1 MKGSS
6 FMLFAL
12 GPLFQVRVAIVILIT
27 QLSERHRCDWPPL
40 RDENSDYRSLDRRT
54 RTNLI

>member
-1 MKGSS
+1 
-6 FMLFAL
+6 MLFAL

-27 QLSERHRCDWPPL
+27 QLSERHRCDWAPL

-54 RTNLI
+54 RTNLV